1 VCRASPPRDSEQA
14 VPLAGLLRVVLHG
27 LGEVFVEG
35 HGLPPGNDC
44 PSACA
49 AGFGS
54 HVAGA
59 GKLLRDTSV
68 RPDGQFENVLR

>member
-1 VCRASPPRDSEQA
+1 VSPPCHSEQA

-27 LGEVFVEG
+27 LGEVLVEG

-44 PSACA
+44 PPTIV

-54 HVAGA
+54 HIAEQE
-59 GKLLRDTSV
+59 SS
-68 RPDGQFENVLR
+68 PEIHPQQDGTNHQASA